1 VRININNATKKQQN
15 PRKEKKKK
23 NNKIMKENVKNIN
36 LELD

>member
-1 VRININNATKKQQN
+1 MLQRNNKIPVKK
-15 PRKEKKKK
+15 KKKK